1 MATTTA
7 TAMAAEGDHMRRR
20 AVLCAPEVLEAL
32 AWSVKDGARVDKGQ
46 TLGTAGS
53 IERGN
58 LRQLVAPCRGTLRIE
73 AAGDGRGGGGEQ
85 AEARGDEHVVAR
97 VEYCIHPV
105 RNGRVCLMCLAAV
118 DEDEEGEM
126 DMDDERKSVNVVS
139 HGQVIR
145 LNMEEASTG
154 VRCRWRTTRCGF

>member
-1 MATTTA
+1 MATAAA
-7 TAMAAEGDHMRRR
+7 TEMAAEGDHMRRR

-32 AWSVKDGARVDKGQ
+32 AWSVRDGAQVDKGQ

-58 LRQLVAPCRGTLRIE
+58 LRQLVAPCRGTRRIE
-73 AAGDGRGGGGEQ
+73 AAVGGGRGEQ
-85 AEARGDEHVVAR
+85 AEGRGGERVVAR

-105 RNGRVCLMCLAAV
+105 RNGRVCLMCLAVV

-126 DMDDERKSVNVVS
+126 DMDDERKSVNVIS

-145 LNMEEASTG
+145 LNMEEASAG
-154 VRCRWRTTRCGF
+154 ELSVLIGAGRGGL